1 MRYEGDVYRPPG
13 EWRSYLLQA
22 TVGCSH
28 NGCTF
33 CSMYKDK
40 RFRIRPLEELFEDI
54 DMARAY
60 LGDVRRV
67 FLCDGDAII
76 METDDLLRLLARL
89 YGTFPNLERV
99 SAYAGPVSTLKKSG
113 EELAALR
120 KAGMYRLYLGVET
133 GNDDLL
139 RAIRKGV
146 DAAGMLEAGRRLMDS
161 GFDLWTMII
170 LGLAGP
176 GEGSR
181 RHILDTA
188 ALINAMAPR
197 HLSALTLMVQPGT
210 PMGDAI
216 LRGEGRTLMPRETL
230 EEIRLLLEH
239 LEAEPLHFTSN
250 HASNYLPLKG
260 GLPEDRARLLALV
273 NGALSGKVE
282 VRPEFRRGL

>member
-1 MRYEGDVYRPPG
+1 MRYEGNIFRPPG
-13 EWRSYLLQA
+13 EWRSYLLQV

-40 RFRIRPLEELFEDI
+40 RFRICPLEELFEDI
-54 DMARAY
+54 DMARAC

-120 KAGMYRLYLGVET
+120 KAGLYRLYLGVET

-146 DAAGMLEAGRRLMDS
+146 DAAVIDAVCAMEPDRVV
-161 GFDLWTMII
+161 MISCNS
-170 LGLAGP
+170 A
-176 GEGSR
+176 
-181 RHILDTA
+181 TA
-188 ALINAMAPR
+188 ARDA
-197 HLSALTLMVQPGT
+197 
-210 PMGDAI
+210 AI
-216 LRGEGRTLMPRETL
+216 LCEKGYRVDRLQAVDMFPRTQHVECVVLLSREKADDY
-230 EEIRLLLEH
+230 IRISVH
-239 LEAEPLHFTSN
+239 T
-250 HASNYLPLKG
+250 
-260 GLPEDRARLLALV
+260 EDLQTKT
-273 NGALSGKVE
+273 N
-282 VRPEFRRGL
+282 